1 MSRQAIRTMMR
12 APTLTAIYAAELRV
26 AQSRLQ
32 THAALHRGRIAFRAT
47 LARPASL
54 VTVAAAAAI
63 FGYWL
68 TRRPRPQTV
77 SASDRAS
84 NVRMAPVA
92 AFVLAFVV
100 RYAKQQLPAIL
111 RQVWA
116 VTQNRAAHVNPD
128 MSQWLDTGVRH

>member
-12 APTLTAIYAAELRV
+12 TPTLTAIYAAELRV

-32 THAALHRGRIAFRAT
+32 THAALHRGRITFRAT

-54 VTVAAAAAI
+54 VTVAAVAAI
-63 FGYWL
+63 LGYWL
-68 TRRPRPQTV
+68 TRRSRPTV
-77 SASDRAS
+77 PASDRVS
-84 NVRMAPVA
+84 NVRMAPAA
-92 AFVLAFVV
+92 AFILAFIV

-116 VTQNRAAHVNPD
+116 AQQNRAAHANSD
-128 MSQWLDTGVRH
+128 MSQWPDTGVLH

>member
-1 MSRQAIRTMMR
+1 MMR
-12 APTLTAIYAAELRV
+12 TPTLTAIYAAELRV

-47 LARPASL
+47 LARPSSL
-54 VTVAAAAAI
+54 VTVAGAAAI

-84 NVRMAPVA
+84 DVRTAPAA
-92 AFVLAFVV
+92 AFILAFIV
-100 RYAKQQLPAIL
+100 RYAKQHLPAIL

-116 VTQNRAAHVNPD
+116 AQQNRAAHANSDLSHWP
-128 MSQWLDTGVRH
+128 DTGAYH